1 MAKMITNNEVMS
13 RLLRDKKTRLEIVER
28 KINDLQTERK
38 HLIETIKFYPI
49 LLDDLAKLQKGDS
62 PE

>member
-49 LLDDLAKLQKGDS
+49 LLDDLAKLQKG
-62 PE
+62 EEVK

>member
-49 LLDDLAKLQKGDS
+49 LLDDLAKLQKG
-62 PE
+62 EF

>member
-1 MAKMITNNEVMS
+1 MITNNEVMS

-49 LLDDLAKLQKGDS
+49 LLDDLAKLQKGK
-62 PE
+62 EVE

>member
-1 MAKMITNNEVMS
+1 MITNNEVMS

>member
-1 MAKMITNNEVMS
+1 MITNNEVMS

-62 PE
+62 QE

>member
-1 MAKMITNNEVMS
+1 MITNNEVMS

-49 LLDDLAKLQKGDS
+49 LLDDLAKLQKG
-62 PE
+62 EL

>member
-49 LLDDLAKLQKGDS
+49 LLDDLAKLQKG
-62 PE
+62 EL